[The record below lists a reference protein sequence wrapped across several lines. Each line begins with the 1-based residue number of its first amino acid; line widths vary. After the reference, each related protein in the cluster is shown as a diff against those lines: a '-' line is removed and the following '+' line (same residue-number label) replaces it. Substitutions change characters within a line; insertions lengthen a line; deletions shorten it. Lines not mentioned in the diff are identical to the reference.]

1 MTAPEMPNTLEDRV
15 VDLESHLAHQ
25 ARVVEELNAVVTA
38 QAKMIDR
45 LTSRM
50 EAMAGEIEDIGEA
63 IDRHPVTRPPHY

>member
-1 MTAPEMPNTLEDRV
+1 M
-15 VDLESHLAHQ
+15 
-25 ARVVEELNAVVTA
+25 VEELNAVVTA

-63 IDRHPVTRPPHY
+63 IDRIR